1 MGPSCV
7 SSWGWASPTWPVAV
21 ELANEGMTQLSPPF
35 CSWRP
40 GDAEALRIALSIPV
54 SAASLSALNREMAL
68 LQTHYPT
75 GVCTAQGHLDA
86 IAVLDQQLAALTPA
100 EVNSPIR
107 SSRKGVAG
115 GVVPNP
121 LPLSKLAV
129 VEYAT
134 ELLLEETESE
144 WNPAGPSPAVVLNRQ
159 RSQHIGQLALLL
171 PRLQNWRQCNTDP
184 FQGSLVR
191 G

>member
-1 MGPSCV
+1 
-7 SSWGWASPTWPVAV
+7 
-21 ELANEGMTQLSPPF
+21 MTQSSPPT

-40 GDAEALRIALSIPV
+40 GDSEALRIALSIPV
-54 SAASLSALNREMAL
+54 TPAALAALGRAMAQ

-75 GVCTAQGHLDA
+75 GVCTAQQHLDA
-86 IAVLDQQLAALTPA
+86 LAELDQQLAALSPA
-100 EVNSPIR
+100 DLNRPIR

-144 WNPAGPSPAVVLNRQ
+144 WDPAAPSPAVVLERQ

-171 PRLQNWRQCNTDP
+171 PRLQNWRQANPDP
-184 FQGSLVR
+184 FRGSLVR

>member
-1 MGPSCV
+1 MG
-7 SSWGWASPTWPVAV
+7 AAD
-21 ELANEGMTQLSPPF
+21 LANEGMIQSSPRT
-35 CSWRP
+35 CSWRAS
-40 GDAEALRIALSIPV
+40 DAEALRIALSIPV
-54 SAASLSALNREMAL
+54 SSPSLSALNREMAL

-75 GVCTAQGHLDA
+75 GVCTAQAHLDA

-100 EVNSPIR
+100 DLNAPVR
-107 SSRKGVAG
+107 TRRKGVAG

-144 WNPAGPSPAVVLNRQ
+144 WNPAGPSPAVVLNRH
-159 RSQHIGQLALLL
+159 RSQHIGQLALHL
-171 PRLQNWRQCNTDP
+171 PRLQNWRQCNPDP
-184 FQGSLVR
+184 FRGSLVR

>member
-1 MGPSCV
+1 V
-7 SSWGWASPTWPVAV
+7 EV
-21 ELANEGMTQLSPPF
+21 ELANEGMTQSSPPT

-54 SAASLSALNREMAL
+54 SAPSLSALNREMAL

-86 IAVLDQQLAALTPA
+86 IAVLNQQLAVLTPA
-100 EVNSPIR
+100 DLNAPIR
-107 SSRKGVAG
+107 SRRKGVAG

-129 VEYAT
+129 VDYAT

-144 WNPAGPSPAVVLNRQ
+144 WNPAGPSPAVVLNRH

-171 PRLQNWRQCNTDP
+171 PRLQNWRQCNIDP

>member
-1 MGPSCV
+1 
-7 SSWGWASPTWPVAV
+7 
-21 ELANEGMTQLSPPF
+21 MTLSPPPS
-35 CSWRP
+35 CQWRP

-54 SAASLSALNREMAL
+54 SPASLAALTREMEQ
-68 LQTHYPT
+68 LQSNYPT

-86 IAVLDQQLAALTPA
+86 IGELDQQLAALTPA
-100 EVNSPIR
+100 ELNRPIR
-107 SSRKGVAG
+107 SRRKGVAG

-144 WNPAGPSPAVVLNRQ
+144 WDPAGPSAAVVLGVQ
-159 RSQHIGQLALLL
+159 RSGHIAQLALLL
-171 PRLQNWRQCNTDP
+171 PRLQNWRQCNPDP
-184 FQGSLVR
+184 FQGTLVR
-191 G
+191 S

>member
-1 MGPSCV
+1 
-7 SSWGWASPTWPVAV
+7 
-21 ELANEGMTQLSPPF
+21 MTQSSPPT

-54 SAASLSALNREMAL
+54 TSAALTALNREMAQ

-75 GVCTAQGHLDA
+75 GVCTAQRHLEA
-86 IAVLDQQLAALTPA
+86 IADLDQQLASLTPA
-100 EVNSPIR
+100 QANSPLR
-107 SSRKGVAG
+107 SRRKGVAG

-134 ELLLEETESE
+134 DLLLEENESE
-144 WNPAGPSPAVVLNRQ
+144 WDPAGPSPAVVLNRQ

-171 PRLQNWRQCNTDP
+171 PRLQNWRQCNPDP
-184 FQGSLVR
+184 FRGSLVR

>member
-1 MGPSCV
+1 
-7 SSWGWASPTWPVAV
+7 
-21 ELANEGMTQLSPPF
+21 MTQSSPPT
-35 CSWRP
+35 CTWRP

-54 SAASLSALNREMAL
+54 SSPSLSALNREMAL

-86 IAVLDQQLAALTPA
+86 IAVLDQQLAVLTPA
-100 EVNSPIR
+100 EVNSPVR
-107 SSRKGVAG
+107 SKRKGVAG

-129 VEYAT
+129 VDYAT
-134 ELLLEETESE
+134 ELLLEETESQ
-144 WNPAGPSPAVVLNRQ
+144 WDPNAPSPAVVLNRQ
-159 RSQHIGQLALLL
+159 RSQQIGQLALLL
-171 PRLQNWRQCNTDP
+171 PRLQNWRQCTSDP

>member
-1 MGPSCV
+1 MNQS
-7 SSWGWASPTWPVAV
+7 VAA
-21 ELANEGMTQLSPPF
+21 ELAREDMTQSSPPI

-40 GDAEALRIALSIPV
+40 GDSEALRIALSIPV

-86 IAVLDQQLAALTPA
+86 IVGLNQQLAALTPA
-100 EVNSPIR
+100 DVNSPVR
-107 SSRKGVAG
+107 SKRKGVAG

-134 ELLLEETESE
+134 ELLLEETDTE
-144 WNPAGPSPAVVLNRQ
+144 WNPAGPSPAVVLEKQ

-171 PRLQNWRQCNTDP
+171 PRLQNWRQYTPEP
-184 FQGSLVR
+184 FRGSLVR

>member
-1 MGPSCV
+1 
-7 SSWGWASPTWPVAV
+7 
-21 ELANEGMTQLSPPF
+21 MTQPSPPT

-54 SAASLSALNREMAL
+54 SAPSLSALSREMAL

-75 GVCTAQGHLDA
+75 GVCTAQAHLDA

-100 EVNSPIR
+100 QVNSPVR
-107 SSRKGVAG
+107 SRRKGVAG

-134 ELLLEETESE
+134 ELLLEEAESE
-144 WNPAGPSPAVVLNRQ
+144 WDPAGPSPEVVLNRQ

-171 PRLQNWRQCNTDP
+171 PRLQNWRQCNPDP
-184 FQGSLVR
+184 FRGSLVR

>member
-1 MGPSCV
+1 MNQRND
-7 SSWGWASPTWPVAV
+7 A
-21 ELANEGMTQLSPPF
+21 ELANEGMTQSSPPT
-35 CSWRP
+35 CTWRP
-40 GDAEALRIALSIPV
+40 GDTEALRMALSIPV
-54 SAASLSALNREMAL
+54 TADALAALNREMAQ

-86 IAVLDQQLAALTPA
+86 ITALNEQLAALTPA
-100 EVNSPIR
+100 EVNSPVR
-107 SSRKGVAG
+107 SRRKGVAG
-115 GVVPNP
+115 GVVPHP

-134 ELLLEETESE
+134 ELLLEETERE
-144 WNPAGPSPAVVLNRQ
+144 WNPAGPSPAVVLNRH

-171 PRLQNWRQCNTDP
+171 PRLQNWRQCNPDP

>member
-1 MGPSCV
+1 MTL
-7 SSWGWASPTWPVAV
+7 SSSPT
-21 ELANEGMTQLSPPF
+21 

-40 GDAEALRIALSIPV
+40 GDTEALRRALSIPV

-68 LQTHYPT
+68 LQSHYPA
-75 GVCTAQGHLDA
+75 GVCTAQAHLDA
-86 IAVLDQQLAALTPA
+86 IVALDQQLAVLTPA
-100 EVNSPIR
+100 DVNSPVR
-107 SSRKGVAG
+107 TKRKGVAG

-134 ELLLEETESE
+134 ELLLEETDTE

-159 RSQHIGQLALLL
+159 RSQHSGQLALLL
-171 PRLQNWRQCNTDP
+171 PRLQNWRQCNPDP
-184 FQGSLVR
+184 FRGSLVR

>member
-1 MGPSCV
+1 MGLSCG
-7 SSWGWASPTWPVAV
+7 SSWGWARSLGAA
-21 ELANEGMTQLSPPF
+21 ELATEGMTQLSPPF

-40 GDAEALRIALSIPV
+40 GDTEALRIALSIPV
-54 SAASLSALNREMAL
+54 SAPSLSALNREMAL
-68 LQTHYPT
+68 LQAHYPT

-86 IAVLDQQLAALTPA
+86 IAVLDQQLAVLTPA
-100 EVNSPIR
+100 EVNSPVR
-107 SSRKGVAG
+107 SRRKGVAG

-129 VEYAT
+129 VDYAT

-144 WNPAGPSPAVVLNRQ
+144 WIPEGPSPAVVLNRQ
-159 RSQHIGQLALLL
+159 RSQHIGQIALLL
-171 PRLQNWRQCNTDP
+171 PRLQNWRQCQTDP

>member
-1 MGPSCV
+1 
-7 SSWGWASPTWPVAV
+7 
-21 ELANEGMTQLSPPF
+21 MTKSSPPT

-40 GDAEALRIALSIPV
+40 GDSEALRIALSIPV
-54 SAASLSALNREMAL
+54 TPAALAALGREMAQ

-75 GVCTAQGHLDA
+75 GVCTAQQHLDA
-86 IAVLDQQLAALTPA
+86 LAELDQQLAALSPA
-100 EVNSPIR
+100 DLNRPIR

-134 ELLLEETESE
+134 ELLLEDTESE
-144 WNPAGPSPAVVLNRQ
+144 WDPAAPSPAVVLERQ

-171 PRLQNWRQCNTDP
+171 PRLQNWRQANPDP
-184 FQGSLVR
+184 FRGSLVR

>member
-1 MGPSCV
+1 
-7 SSWGWASPTWPVAV
+7 
-21 ELANEGMTQLSPPF
+21 MTQSSPPT
-35 CSWRP
+35 CTWRP
-40 GDAEALRIALSIPV
+40 GDAEALRIAFSIPV
-54 SAASLSALNREMAL
+54 TSAALAALHREMAQ

-86 IAVLDQQLAALTPA
+86 IAALDQQLVALSPA
-100 EVNSPIR
+100 EVNTPVR
-107 SSRKGVAG
+107 SRRKGVAS

-134 ELLLEETESE
+134 ELLLEETDTE
-144 WNPAGPSPAVVLNRQ
+144 WDPSGPSAAVVLNRL
-159 RSQHIGQLALLL
+159 RSHHISQLALLL
-171 PRLQNWRQCNTDP
+171 PRLQNWRLCNPDP
-184 FQGSLVR
+184 FRGSLVR

>member
-1 MGPSCV
+1 MTQ
-7 SSWGWASPTWPVAV
+7 SSSPTC
-21 ELANEGMTQLSPPF
+21 T
-35 CSWRP
+35 WRP

-54 SAASLSALNREMAL
+54 SAPSLTALNREMAM
-68 LQTHYPT
+68 LQAHYPT
-75 GVCTAQGHLDA
+75 GVCTAQ
-86 IAVLDQQLAALTPA
+86 
-100 EVNSPIR
+100 VNAPVR
-107 SSRKGVAG
+107 SRRKGVAG

-129 VEYAT
+129 VDYAT

-144 WNPAGPSPAVVLNRQ
+144 WNPAGPSPAVVLNRH

-171 PRLQNWRQCNTDP
+171 PRLQNWRQCNPDP
-184 FQGSLVR
+184 FQGLLVR

>member
-1 MGPSCV
+1 MTL
-7 SSWGWASPTWPVAV
+7 SSSPT
-21 ELANEGMTQLSPPF
+21 

-40 GDAEALRIALSIPV
+40 GDTEALRIALAIPV
-54 SAASLSALNREMAL
+54 TSAALSALNREMAL

-75 GVCTAQGHLDA
+75 GVCTAQAHLDS
-86 IAVLDQQLAALTPA
+86 IAALNEQLAVLTPA
-100 EVNSPIR
+100 DVNSPVR
-107 SSRKGVAG
+107 TKRKGVAG

-134 ELLLEETESE
+134 ELLLEETDTE

-159 RSQHIGQLALLL
+159 RSEHIGQLALLL
-171 PRLQNWRQCNTDP
+171 PRLQNWRQCNPDP
-184 FQGSLVR
+184 FRGSLVR
-191 G
+191 S

>member
-1 MGPSCV
+1 
-7 SSWGWASPTWPVAV
+7 
-21 ELANEGMTQLSPPF
+21 MTQPSLPT
-35 CSWRP
+35 CTWRP

-54 SAASLSALNREMAL
+54 TSAALAALNREMAK
-68 LQTHYPT
+68 LQNHYPT

-100 EVNSPIR
+100 EVNTPVR
-107 SSRKGVAG
+107 TKRKGVAG

-129 VEYAT
+129 VDYAT

>member
-1 MGPSCV
+1 
-7 SSWGWASPTWPVAV
+7 
-21 ELANEGMTQLSPPF
+21 MTQSSPPT
-35 CSWRP
+35 CIWHP
-40 GDAEALRIALSIPV
+40 VDAEALRIALSIPV
-54 SAASLSALNREMAL
+54 TSAALAALNREMAQ

-75 GVCTAQGHLDA
+75 GVCTAQRHLDA
-86 IAVLDQQLAALTPA
+86 IAALDKQLAALTPA
-100 EVNSPIR
+100 EVNSPVR
-107 SSRKGVAG
+107 SKRKGVAG

-129 VEYAT
+129 VDYAT

-171 PRLQNWRQCNTDP
+171 PRLQNWRRCNTDP

>member
-1 MGPSCV
+1 MG
-7 SSWGWASPTWPVAV
+7 AVAA
-21 ELANEGMTQLSPPF
+21 ELATEGMTQPSPPT

-54 SAASLSALNREMAL
+54 SAPSLSALNREMAM

-75 GVCTAQGHLDA
+75 GVCTAQSHLDA
-86 IAVLDQQLAALTPA
+86 IAALDQQLAALTPA
-100 EVNSPIR
+100 EVNSPVR
-107 SSRKGVAG
+107 SKRKGVAG

-144 WNPAGPSPAVVLNRQ
+144 WNPAGPSPAMVLNRH

>member
-1 MGPSCV
+1 MNQLEG
-7 SSWGWASPTWPVAV
+7 A
-21 ELANEGMTQLSPPF
+21 ELAREGMTQPSPPT

-40 GDAEALRIALSIPV
+40 GDAEALRITLSIPAT
-54 SAASLSALNREMAL
+54 SAALAVLNREMAL
-68 LQTHYPT
+68 LQSHYPT
-75 GVCTAQGHLDA
+75 GVSTAQGNLDA
-86 IAVLDQQLAALTPA
+86 IAGLDQQLAALTPA
-100 EVNSPIR
+100 EVNSPVR
-107 SSRKGVAG
+107 SRRKGMAG

-134 ELLLEETESE
+134 ELLLEETDTE
-144 WNPAGPSPAVVLNRQ
+144 WKPAGPSPAVVLNRQ

-171 PRLQNWRQCNTDP
+171 PRLQNWRQCSPDP
-184 FQGSLVR
+184 VRVSLVR

>member
-1 MGPSCV
+1 
-7 SSWGWASPTWPVAV
+7 
-21 ELANEGMTQLSPPF
+21 MTQSSPPT

-40 GDAEALRIALSIPV
+40 GDSEALRIALSIPV

-75 GVCTAQGHLDA
+75 GVCTAQRHLDA
-86 IAVLDQQLAALTPA
+86 IAELDQQLAALTPA
-100 EVNSPIR
+100 DLNAPVR
-107 SSRKGVAG
+107 SRRKGVAG

-121 LPLSKLAV
+121 LPLNKLAV

-134 ELLLEETESE
+134 ELLLEETESQ
-144 WNPAGPSPAVVLNRQ
+144 WDPSTPSAAVVLGKQ

-171 PRLQNWRQCNTDP
+171 PRLQNWRQCNPDP
-184 FQGSLVR
+184 FR
-191 G
+191 GVLQRG

>member
-1 MGPSCV
+1 MG
-7 SSWGWASPTWPVAV
+7 AAD
-21 ELANEGMTQLSPPF
+21 LANEGMIQSSPRT
-35 CSWRP
+35 CSWRASDP
-40 GDAEALRIALSIPV
+40 EALRIALSIPV
-54 SAASLSALNREMAL
+54 SSPSLSALNREMAL

-75 GVCTAQGHLDA
+75 GVCTAQAHLDA

-100 EVNSPIR
+100 DLNAPVR
-107 SSRKGVAG
+107 TRRKGVAG

-144 WNPAGPSPAVVLNRQ
+144 WNPAGPSPAVVLNRH

-171 PRLQNWRQCNTDP
+171 PRLQNWRQCNPDP
-184 FQGSLVR
+184 FRGSLVR

>member
-1 MGPSCV
+1 
-7 SSWGWASPTWPVAV
+7 
-21 ELANEGMTQLSPPF
+21 MTQPSPPT
-35 CSWRP
+35 CTWRT

-54 SAASLSALNREMAL
+54 SSPSLSALNREMAL
-68 LQTHYPT
+68 LQTQYPT
-75 GVCTAQGHLDA
+75 GVCTAQRHLDA
-86 IAVLDQQLAALTPA
+86 IADLDQQLGVLTPA

-144 WNPAGPSPAVVLNRQ
+144 WNPAGPSPAVVLGKQ
-159 RSQHIGQLALLL
+159 RSQYIGQLALLL
-171 PRLQNWRQCNTDP
+171 PRLHNWRQCNTDP

>member
-1 MGPSCV
+1 
-7 SSWGWASPTWPVAV
+7 
-21 ELANEGMTQLSPPF
+21 MTQSSPPT

-40 GDAEALRIALSIPV
+40 GDSEALRIALSIPV
-54 SAASLSALNREMAL
+54 TPAALAALGREMAQ

-75 GVCTAQGHLDA
+75 GVCTAQQHLDA
-86 IAVLDQQLAALTPA
+86 LAELDQQLAALSPA
-100 EVNSPIR
+100 DLNRPIR

-134 ELLLEETESE
+134 ELLLEDTESE
-144 WNPAGPSPAVVLNRQ
+144 WDPAAPSPAVVLERQ

-171 PRLQNWRQCNTDP
+171 PRLQNWRQANPDP
-184 FQGSLVR
+184 FRGSLVR

>member
-1 MGPSCV
+1 MG
-7 SSWGWASPTWPVAV
+7 AVAD
-21 ELANEGMTQLSPPF
+21 ELATEGMTQSSPPT
-35 CSWRP
+35 CSWRH

-54 SAASLSALNREMAL
+54 TSAALAALNREMAL

-75 GVCTAQGHLDA
+75 GVCTAQRHLDA
-86 IAVLDQQLAALTPA
+86 IAVLNQQLAALTPA

-129 VEYAT
+129 VDYAT
-134 ELLLEETESE
+134 ELVLEETESE
-144 WNPAGPSPAVVLNRQ
+144 WNPAGPSPAVVLNLQ

-171 PRLQNWRQCNTDP
+171 PRLQNWRQCNPNP